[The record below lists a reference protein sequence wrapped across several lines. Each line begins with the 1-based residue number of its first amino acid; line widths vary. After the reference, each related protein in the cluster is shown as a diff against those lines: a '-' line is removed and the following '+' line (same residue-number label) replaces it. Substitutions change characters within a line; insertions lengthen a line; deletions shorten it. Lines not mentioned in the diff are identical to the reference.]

1 MQSLFCLLYCLGSSL
16 DFISSTT
23 ISNITDSNIVSQRG
37 RFDMDLTCE
46 RVSVGDT
53 LAMGVFIS
61 FLYLPGQTP
70 VLIQVLIIS
79 AKGAQ

>member
-1 MQSLFCLLYCLGSSL
+1 MQSPFCLLYCLGSSL

-23 ISNITDSNIVSQRG
+23 ISNITESNIVSQRG

-46 RVSVGDT
+46 RVSVGDM
-53 LAMGVFIS
+53 LAMGVIIS